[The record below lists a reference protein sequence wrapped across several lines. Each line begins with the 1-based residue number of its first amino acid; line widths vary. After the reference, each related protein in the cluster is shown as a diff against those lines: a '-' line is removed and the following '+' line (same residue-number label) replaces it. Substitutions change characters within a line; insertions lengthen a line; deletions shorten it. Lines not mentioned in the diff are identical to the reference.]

1 MIRIVIVHLSSSEII
16 SCNECANAQRTE
28 GKNGSNDEH
37 EIKVGVAIPADVS
50 PNTPKADEADL

>member
-1 MIRIVIVHLSSSEII
+1 M
-16 SCNECANAQRTE
+16 CNECANAQRTE

-37 EIKVGVAIPADVS
+37 EIKVGVAIPVDVS